1 MSQKEY
7 IGCGKL
13 SILNQIIKGNSV
25 KKILLVTSNY
35 SYHQSEVKDK
45 IQSYLHSVE
54 IAHFFGFSV
63 NPKIN
68 EAKKGVDLIKSFNP
82 DIILAIGGGSVI
94 DMAKLINTLAVN
106 CDNNT
111 NVQFIRSSKKNINKG
126 RNLIAIPTT
135 AGTGSEA
142 THFAVVYIDGEKH
155 SIAHQYLLPDY
166 VIIDPTLTY
175 RMPKIVAA
183 SSGIDALSQAIES
196 YWAINSTTRSKTYAK
211 KAIKIIL
218 PNIVKAVCDKDVLAM
233 DAMALG
239 ANLSGKAINISKTT
253 AAHAISYSISTL
265 LNIPHG
271 HSVALTLGN
280 FFLINYPENGGQV
293 VDNRGVSY
301 LKKTKKD
308 LYKLLGF
315 KTPVKCYNFWNE
327 LITKLDLENNPYKLG
342 LRENEINIII
352 NNINLERANNNPVK
366 VDRQVLQDIFK
377 KFL

>member
-175 RMPKIVAA
+175 RMPKIVA
-183 SSGIDALSQAIES
+183 
-196 YWAINSTTRSKTYAK
+196 
-211 KAIKIIL
+211 II
-218 PNIVKAVCDKDVLAM
+218 
-233 DAMALG
+233 
-239 ANLSGKAINISKTT
+239 T
-253 AAHAISYSISTL
+253 
-265 LNIPHG
+265 
-271 HSVALTLGN
+271 
-280 FFLINYPENGGQV
+280 
-293 VDNRGVSY
+293 
-301 LKKTKKD
+301 
-308 LYKLLGF
+308 
-315 KTPVKCYNFWNE
+315 
-327 LITKLDLENNPYKLG
+327 
-342 LRENEINIII
+342 
-352 NNINLERANNNPVK
+352 
-366 VDRQVLQDIFK
+366 
-377 KFL
+377 